1 MPRLKR
7 AFNTVLKLQQ
17 RIARLEKQIAG
28 LAQ

>member
-17 RIARLEKQIAG
+17 RTARLEKQ
-28 LAQ
+28 LASLMQ